1 MFDFD
6 RWQEILDSLRKHK
19 LRTALTAL
27 SVWWGIFML
36 VILLGAGNGLQNS
49 FERNFRDDALNSIWI
64 YRGTTSKDYRG
75 LPIGRRINFTNRDYD
90 LIKNEVSNVEHITGR
105 YYLFGEFVVEYKNE
119 TFSFSVRCTHPDH
132 KYLENTKMVN
142 GRFINEID
150 IDKKRKVCSIGD
162 LVAEEVFGESTDP
175 IGQYINVNGVEH
187 QIVGVFT
194 DDGSEGERRHIYLPI
209 TTAQSIY
216 STTDQIHQL
225 MVTVE
230 GSDLETSYQME
241 DEIRAQLAGQHSFD
255 PTDHQAIRISNNIDE
270 YREFNTVFLFIK
282 GFIWFVG
289 IGSIIAGA
297 IGVSNIMLIVV
308 KDRTKEIGIRKAM
321 GATPRSILSMIL
333 SEAVVLTSV
342 AGYMGLLTGFALVY
356 GLRNLMEANNVEVE
370 FFYNPEVRFGTV
382 LLALCILVLSGTL
395 AGLIPALQAV
405 RVNPVVA
412 MRQ

>member
-1 MFDFD
+1 MFDLD

-36 VILLGAGNGLQNS
+36 VLLLGAGNGLQNS
-49 FERNFRDDALNSIWI
+49 FERNFRDDAINSIWV

-75 LPIGRRINFTNRDYD
+75 LPVGRRIQFTNRDYE
-90 LIKNEVSNVEHITGR
+90 LIKNEVPNVEYITGR
-105 YYLFGEFVVEYKNE
+105 YYLTGEFVVKYKNK
-119 TFSFSVRCTHPDH
+119 TFSYYVRSVHPDH
-132 KYLENTKMVN
+132 QYLENTITVE
-142 GRFINEID
+142 GRFLNQVD
-150 IDKKRKVCSIGD
+150 IDKKRKVCAIGTI
-162 LVAEEVFGESTDP
+162 VAEELFGKDIDP
-175 IGQYINVNGVEH
+175 INRYINVRGVEYKV
-187 QIVGVFT
+187 VGVFT
-194 DDGSEGERRHIYLPI
+194 DDGHESERRYIYLPI
-209 TTAQSIY
+209 STAQAIY
-216 STTDQIHQL
+216 EGTDRVHQL
-225 MVTVE
+225 MVTVD
-230 GSDLETSYQME
+230 GSDLEMSQIME
-241 DEIRAQLAGQHSFD
+241 KEIRAQLAAQHSFD
-255 PTDHQAIRISNNIDE
+255 PTDQQAIRISNNIE
-270 YREFNTVFLFIK
+270 EFKEFNTVFLFIK

-308 KDRTKEIGIRKAM
+308 KDRTKEIGIRKAL
-321 GATPRSILSMIL
+321 GATPRSIISMIL

-356 GLRNLMEANNVEVE
+356 GVHHLMEINNVEVE

-382 LLALCILVLSGTL
+382 LLALFVLVVSGTL

-405 RVNPVVA
+405 RVNPVTA